1 MAKIESMYITPED
14 VLWTEVSDFFDFQ
27 FKMVGGHAIECTY
40 KWEKIDENIGAWL
53 FLIREHYCKLKERNK
68 MLKKK
73 SENKTKA
80 MEEQLANF
88 EHKKHCYCKAIAQH
102 NADKNFYK
110 TICSAFWQ
118 LAKQNEEVKPLFN
131 RENTQFNV

>member
-1 MAKIESMYITPED
+1 MAKIEPMYITPED

-27 FKMVGGHAIECTY
+27 FKMVGGNAIECTY

-73 SENKTKA
+73 NENKTKA

-88 EHKKHCYCKAIAQH
+88 QHKKHCYCKAIAQH

>member
-1 MAKIESMYITPED
+1 MAKTEAMYITPED
-14 VLWTEVSDFFDFQ
+14 VLQTETSDFFDFQ
-27 FKMVGGHAIECTY
+27 FKMVGWSPIECTF
-40 KWEKIDENIGAWL
+40 KWEKVDEEIGAWL
-53 FLIREHYCKLKERNK
+53 FLIKEHYCKLKERNK

-110 TICSAFWQ
+110 SVVSAFWQ
-118 LAKQNEEVKPLFN
+118 LAKRNEEVSQLFN
-131 RENTQFNV
+131 RENTTFNV

>member
-1 MAKIESMYITPED
+1 MGKIEPLYLTPED
-14 VLWTEVSDFFDFQ
+14 VLQETTSDFFDFQ
-27 FKMVGGHAIECTY
+27 FKMVWWHPIECTF
-40 KWEKIDENIGAWL
+40 KGEKVDEEIGAWL
-53 FLIREHYCKLKERNK
+53 FLIKEHYCKLKERNK

-73 SENKTKA
+73 NENKTKA

-110 TICSAFWQ
+110 SVVSAFGQ
-118 LAKQNEEVKPLFN
+118 LAKQNEEVKKLFN
-131 RENTQFNV
+131 REQTQFNV